1 MDRAHRIGQTKM
13 VNVYRLISSN
23 TIEEKIMKLQSIKK
37 EMSEAIV
44 NSDNSTMYSMG
55 TDRLLDLFDIESNE
69 VLPCSEAVR
78 DGAVEFSRDGPNQGL
93 NHIPLE
99 DEYATLSTASFLR
112 ELLAADP

>member
-69 VLPCSEAVR
+69 VLPSSEAVR
-78 DGAVEFSRDGPNQGL
+78 DGSVEFSRDGPNQGL

>member
-69 VLPCSEAVR
+69 VLPSSEAVR